1 MSYDHT
7 KKLTLQVD
15 ASKYGLGA
23 TLMQEGKPIAF
34 ASKSLTPSEINYAQI
49 EKEMFAILFGC
60 RRFHQYI
67 YGHEVKVET
76 DHKPLVS
83 IMEKT
88 LLAAPPR
95 LQRIILQLHRYE
107 LEINHHHPKN

>member
-1 MSYDHT
+1 
-7 KKLTLQVD
+7 
-15 ASKYGLGA
+15 
-23 TLMQEGKPIAF
+23 MQEGKPIAF

-60 RRFHQYI
+60 RCFHQYI